1 VTNKEEIPLTFS
13 DEDFEKRYSSED
25 AAPSRP
31 GADKGSHSTQP
42 LGTPVARSRN
52 RFMRALLRRR
62 MSSSG

>member
-25 AAPSRP
+25 AGPSDL

-42 LGTPVARSRN
+42 LAAPVARSRN